1 MRLRS
6 GKQNEA
12 EITPKSSLLQNEV
25 NGKIPSQVLK
35 QPIIQPKLNLNNQD
49 KFDSLYSDLAQPG
62 AFTQKIKLYLRKNQ
76 THSLHRPKRQKFPR
90 RRIIT
95 HFPGQI
101 IQSDLIDMQKYSNKN
116 NGFNYILVVIDCFSK
131 FLWCYALKNK
141 SGLQTSF
148 GLRTIFSKMKYP
160 VQTIIFDQG
169 LEYVNSSV
177 NDLLKERGIH
187 PYHIM
192 TKNKASSAERVNRT
206 IKQTIFKMFT
216 QHNNLKWTVYLDDL
230 VDNYNN
236 TYHSTIKMTPAQ
248 VTWRNRKKVFK
259 ILFPKESVRI
269 NCKLKIGDRVRISLN
284 KNIFEKGFTKNWS
297 LDIFTIAKV
306 FQKYGVC
313 WYRLKDDK
321 DIIYS
326 KTKYFY
332 ELNQV

>member
-76 THSLHRPKRQKFPR
+76 THSLHRPKRKKFPR

-141 SGLQTSF
+141 SGLRTSF

-160 VQTIIFDQG
+160 VQTIIFDQD
-169 LEYVNSSV
+169 LEYVNTLV

-187 PYHIM
+187 SYHIM
-192 TKNKASSAERVNRT
+192 TKKKQDQLNVLIEQSNRQYLRCLPNT
-206 IKQTIFKMFT
+206 II
-216 QHNNLKWTVYLDDL
+216 
-230 VDNYNN
+230 
-236 TYHSTIKMTPAQ
+236 
-248 VTWRNRKKVFK
+248 
-259 ILFPKESVRI
+259 
-269 NCKLKIGDRVRISLN
+269 
-284 KNIFEKGFTKNWS
+284 
-297 LDIFTIAKV
+297 
-306 FQKYGVC
+306 
-313 WYRLKDDK
+313 
-321 DIIYS
+321 
-326 KTKYFY
+326 
-332 ELNQV
+332 